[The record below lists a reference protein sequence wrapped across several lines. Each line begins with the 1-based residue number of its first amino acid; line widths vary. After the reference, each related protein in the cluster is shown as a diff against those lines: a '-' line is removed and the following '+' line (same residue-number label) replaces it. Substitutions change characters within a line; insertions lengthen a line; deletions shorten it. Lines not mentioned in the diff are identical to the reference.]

1 MAPCVADS
9 NIAHSPAVTA
19 LMFQKAAIPFPEG
32 GIAVVFGAGGGIG
45 RALVGQLQAG
55 QNFKH
60 VVGFSRASTPA
71 IDLLIETTL
80 KEAADFATSQ
90 GVIRLVLDATGFL
103 HDNAHGPEK
112 SWRELQPSHLARS
125 FALNAIGPA
134 LIMKHV
140 LPRFPRSGKAVFATL
155 SARVG
160 SIGDNRLGG
169 WYSYRAS
176 KAALNQ
182 LVRTAA
188 VELARRSPDALCIA
202 LHPGTVATALS
213 APFAATGL
221 EVHSPAAAAR
231 HLLAVVDQLS
241 ADANGGF
248 FDWRGQSVSW

>member
-1 MAPCVADS
+1 MIERFKPLAA
-9 NIAHSPAVTA
+9 TA
-19 LMFQKAAIPFPEG
+19 ARVDFESVPKAG
-32 GIAVVFGAGGGIG
+32 VSVVFGAGGGIG
-45 RALVGQLQAG
+45 EALVENIRTAEK
-55 QNFKH
+55 FEH
-60 VVGFSRASTPA
+60 VVTFSRSTAPS
-71 IDLLIETTL
+71 IDLLDEASL
-80 KEAADFATSQ
+80 ERAAAFAADQ
-90 GVIRLVLDATGFL
+90 GELRLVIDATGFL
-103 HDNAHGPEK
+103 HDDRQGPEK
-112 SWRELQPSHLARS
+112 SWRQLDAVNLTRS

-140 LPRFPRSGKAVFATL
+140 LPRLPRSGKAVFATL

-202 LHPGTVATALS
+202 LHPGTVATALA

-231 HLLAVVDQLS
+231 HLLAVVDQLL

-248 FDWRGQSVSW
+248 FDWRGQPVPW